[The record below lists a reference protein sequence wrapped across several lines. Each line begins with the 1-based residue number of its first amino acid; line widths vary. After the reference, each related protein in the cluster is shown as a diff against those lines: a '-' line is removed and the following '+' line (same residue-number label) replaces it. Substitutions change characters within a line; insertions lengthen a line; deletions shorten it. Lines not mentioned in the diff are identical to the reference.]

1 MHSHS
6 RTFTHIITKQAMERD
21 MSLNCWQ
28 HLQTKL
34 KSMAKLYFS
43 LSPEQRLVPLPASS

>member
-1 MHSHS
+1 
-6 RTFTHIITKQAMERD
+6 MERD

-43 LSPEQRLVPLPASS
+43 LSAEQRLVPLPASSSS